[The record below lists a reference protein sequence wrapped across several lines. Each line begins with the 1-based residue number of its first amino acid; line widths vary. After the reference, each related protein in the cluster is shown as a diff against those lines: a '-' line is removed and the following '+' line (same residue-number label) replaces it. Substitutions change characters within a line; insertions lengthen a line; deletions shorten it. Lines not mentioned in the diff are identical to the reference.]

1 MIKLS
6 KHTFVRHYGGLSL
19 LINQRN
25 DAQYLLRDAELFLR
39 FIDRVPR
46 REEEIVSKIAEECG
60 GKGSTLAEDFRCFI
74 AAAAGVFLCGK
85 DEASLEQQEER
96 FHYCRAADPGSAPS
110 ADVEI
115 SADPRSGKET
125 NGDVSEYLTRYFSR
139 HPTPVE
145 LHMDL
150 TSACTERCVH
160 CYLSEYP
167 DRFLPFETIVR
178 ILDEFRAMN
187 GLRVTFSGGEPMLHP
202 QFCEILRYA
211 RKKDLIIHVLSN
223 LTVLN
228 EDIVSVLA
236 DVDIHYLQTSVY
248 SMDPE
253 VHDGIT
259 SSPGSFQKTMRGIR
273 SMREHDIPLKINT
286 PVMKENFRTWETVK
300 DFARDQNYKF
310 MSNADLTGRT
320 NGDTGNLEHG
330 LRESE
335 LACYLRSS
343 RECDAWG
350 RIARKAADE
359 HICGILEQKINVDP
373 QGNYYP
379 CDGCHGMILGNCRD
393 SSLDQVWNGARAGE
407 LRSLKQIDFA
417 ECFAC
422 AEREFCKVCP
432 VHNFNE
438 TGDVFVHSSRQ
449 CMIAGL
455 KHKIYE
461 ERSC

>member
-6 KHTFVRHYGGLSL
+6 KHTFVRHYGRLSL

-25 DAQYLLRDAELFLR
+25 DAHYLLRDAELFLR

-46 REEEIVSKIAEECG
+46 REEDIVSKIAEECDVEE
-60 GKGSTLAEDFRCFI
+60 STLTKDFRRFI
-74 AAAAGVFLCGK
+74 AAAPGVFLCGK
-85 DEASLEQQEER
+85 SETALEQQEEH
-96 FHYCRAADPGSAPS
+96 FHYCLA
-110 ADVEI
+110 
-115 SADPRSGKET
+115 ADPRSVPSAGGKNSAGPRPGKEM
-125 NGDVSEYLTRYFSR
+125 NGDVSEYLTKYFSR
-139 HPTPVE
+139 CPTPVE
-145 LHMDL
+145 LHVDL

-167 DRFLPFETIVR
+167 DHFLPFEVIVR

-202 QFCEILRYA
+202 QFREILRYA

-223 LTVLN
+223 LTVLD
-228 EDIVSVLA
+228 EDIASVLA
-236 DVDIHYLQTSVY
+236 DIDIHYLQTSVY
-248 SMDPE
+248 SMVPR

-259 SSPGSFQKTMRGIR
+259 SCPGSFQKTMRGITL
-273 SMREHDIPLKINT
+273 MREHNIPLKINT
-286 PVMKENFRTWETVK
+286 PVMKENYQTWETVK

-310 MSNADLTGRT
+310 MSNADLIGRT
-320 NGDTGNLEHG
+320 NGDTGNLEHM

-335 LACYLRSS
+335 FACYLRSS
-343 RECDAWG
+343 RECDAG
-350 RIARKAADE
+350 ERVARKAADE
-359 HICGILEQKINVDP
+359 RICGILEQKINVDS

-379 CDGCHGMILGNCRD
+379 CDGSHRMILGNCRD
-393 SSLDQVWNGARAGE
+393 SSLDQVWNGGKAGD
-407 LRSLKQIDFA
+407 LRRLKQIDFA

-432 VHNFNE
+432 VRNFNE
-438 TGDVFVHSSRQ
+438 TGDIFVHSSRQ

-455 KHKIYE
+455 KHKIYG